1 MVSQDPGLAFK
12 NSTGNRGTIE
22 ETVDGLLRH
31 IYLAG
36 AAQMLELGLQA

>member
-1 MVSQDPGLAFK
+1 M
-12 NSTGNRGTIE
+12 GNRGTIE
-22 ETVDGLLRH
+22 ESVDGLLRH